1 MSIGTEYFRTSTLSC
16 HVSVSEHQTLVSAP
30 REWKNLEKAVAVM
43 ATREE
48 KVVTVAMK
56 AALWLCTENLP
67 MPKFISLLKLLR
79 ILQVADIDA
88 LTLNPSANIDYTSYK
103 SVHGFI
109 NVMSEMIDANLV
121 KKAADSPV
129 ITVLTDESNDIVV
142 NHRLVINI
150 RIVNLLLDSHESHTS
165 LEVILFTRD
174 NGVVMLTFPPH
185 CTHRLQPLDST
196 SLRSLK
202 AGYSQA
208 CHNWMPYQN
217 GWLITQFDVIKLFTM
232 AYNTSATVASA
243 TDGFSAAR
251 LWPFNDS
258 KFDDELG
265 NNDEAAHFVP
275 VRNHVGDE
283 DDMLAESVVN
293 DVVQRP
299 IDRASSDDSV
309 QETIGDTRSAS
320 MLTVLADVHSMPVA
334 ATIDQDV
341 IQPEPIFRVTQKAR
355 AISIGVA
362 TDDLDRGRLVTTVQ
376 DDDAIVSLPSFH
388 DEQDNQD
395 PFRQLV

>member
-1 MSIGTEYFRTSTLSC
+1 M
-16 HVSVSEHQTLVSAP
+16 VSAP
-30 REWKNLEKAVAVM
+30 RVQRTEEAGGSRSRGGDKRREGGNSGNEGSILVVHTEFTM
-43 ATREE
+43 A
-48 KVVTVAMK
+48 
-56 AALWLCTENLP
+56 
-67 MPKFISLLKLLR
+67 KFPSLLKLLR
-79 ILQVADIDA
+79 ILQVPDIDA
-88 LTLNPSANIDYTSYK
+88 LTLNPSANIDYSSYK
-103 SVHGFI
+103 SVYGFI

-150 RIVNLLLDSHESHTS
+150 RIVNLLLDSNESHTS

-185 CTHRLQPLDST
+185 CTHRLQPLDRT

-202 AGYSQA
+202 PGYSQA
-208 CHNWMPYQN
+208 CHNWMPCHK
-217 GWLITQFDVIKLFTM
+217 GRPITQFDVIELFTT
-232 AYNTSATVASA
+232 AHNTATVASA

-265 NNDEAAHFVP
+265 NNDEVAQFVP

-293 DVVQRP
+293 HVIQRP

-320 MLTVLADVHSMPVA
+320 TLTVLADVHSMPVA

-341 IQPEPIFRVTQKAR
+341 IQREPIFRVTQKAR

-395 PFRQLV
+395 TFRDLV